1 MKYARSQAKG
11 VALQRPDPGISG
23 QLSSVFKQSRLLC
36 GTPNRKTSN
45 ILRGNGHRD
54 WLPRHG
60 HPSHTIHTQS
70 HTRWPFNGQI

>member
-1 MKYARSQAKG
+1 MRLCSYACGTFSIYLQSKTLSHSETYMKYARSQAKG

-36 GTPNRKTSN
+36 GTLNRKTSN

-54 WLPRHG
+54 
-60 HPSHTIHTQS
+60 
-70 HTRWPFNGQI
+70 